1 MANINASEYENKL
14 SCMIV
19 NQTKENICSYLLI
32 FAVIFYAEIQYNI
45 KEVLI
50 KGTANISD

>member
-1 MANINASEYENKL
+1 MANINASEYGNKL

-19 NQTKENICSYLLI
+19 NQTKENICSYLL
-32 FAVIFYAEIQYNI
+32 AEIQYNI